1 MPAKPP
7 VTVSSAPVKVP
18 VKQSMVQIKEAI
30 KQGQS
35 AVSKSAK
42 ALKASPSNQQLIAS
56 HQKNERLLATAEVIL
71 KGLEASEAVANM
83 MCPQQTANLMFD
95 YE

>member
-18 VKQSMVQIKEAI
+18 IKTTMIQIKEAI
-30 KQGQS
+30 KQGRS

-42 ALKASPSNQQLIAS
+42 AVKANPKDKGLIAT
-56 HQKNERLLATAEVIL
+56 HRKNEHLLSTAEVIL
-71 KGLEASEAVANM
+71 KGLEASEAVANL